1 MQTPITTTIA
11 GGLKITGTGADE
23 LLTGGTGNDL
33 IISNGGA
40 DTINGGAGSD
50 TAAFQANESGYSWSG
65 TASDFMLHPI
75 SGGGDKHVVN
85 VETLQFKDATVATTS
100 LFGSTIHTITGT
112 GADESLVGTGGNDLI
127 ISNGG
132 MDTIDAGAG
141 TDTVA
146 MLSTK
151 SGYSWSGAASDFI
164 LHPIAGGGDKHVM
177 NDEFVQF
184 KDMTVSTASLF
195 ASTPTPPPTT
205 VSGGSGSGSSGS
217 GSSGSGSSGSG
228 SSGSGLI
235 TTVPGGAHIIHM
247 GANETYHTLSAALGA
262 ASNGDVIQVDAGTYL
277 NDTATITKS
286 VTIQGVGGLA
296 HFQSSGNIANGKA
309 ILIDDAASLTLQN
322 LELSGAAVSDGNGA
336 GIRYEAGTLT
346 IQNSFFHDNQDGI
359 LGGAV
364 SGGKISVDHSEFL
377 NNGAGDSQTHQ
388 LYAGAISSLTVT
400 NSSFIDANGGIDVK
414 SRAATSMITGNSFL
428 DSKTGTTSYEV
439 DLPNGG
445 NATISGNSFYK
456 SADTGNRATIHFG
469 GELAGASGNLLVDHN
484 NIWSDRDPTSVV
496 LNQTQ
501 SNVTVTNNGLQST
514 VSIPVDVGH
523 GTVSGNLSLTGVAP
537 DPLHLF

>member
-1 MQTPITTTIA
+1 MPITTTTIA
-11 GGLKITGTGADE
+11 GGVKITGTGADE

-40 DTINGGAGSD
+40 DTINGGAGTD
-50 TAAFQANESGYSWSG
+50 TVAMLTAQSGYSWSG
-65 TASDFMLHPI
+65 TANDFILHPI
-75 SGGGDKHVVN
+75 AGGGDKHIVN
-85 VETLQFKDATVATTS
+85 AEDVQFSSGTVTTAS
-100 LFGSTIHTITGT
+100 LFAAPAAPVHTVTGT
-112 GADESLVGTGGNDLI
+112 GADESLTGTSGNDLI

-132 MDTIDAGAG
+132 ADTIDAGAG

-146 MLSTK
+146 MLATK
-151 SGYSWSGAASDFI
+151 SGYSWSGTASDFI
-164 LHPIAGGGDKHVM
+164 LHPIAGGGDKHVL

-184 KDMTVSTASLF
+184 KDVTVSTASLF
-195 ASTPTPPPTT
+195 QSTL
-205 VSGGSGSGSSGS
+205 SGGSGGTTTSGS
-217 GSSGSGSSGSG
+217 GSTGTASTGASGAGSS
-228 SSGSGLI
+228 LI
-235 TTVPGGAHIIHM
+235 TTVPAGAHIIHM
-247 GANETYHTLSAALGA
+247 GANETYHTLSSALAAAG
-262 ASNGDVIQVDAGTYL
+262 NGDVIQVDAGTYS
-277 NDTATITKS
+277 NDTATVAKN

-296 HFQSSGNIANGKA
+296 HFQSSGDIANDKA

-322 LELSGAAVSDGNGA
+322 LEFSGAQVADGNGA
-336 GIRYEAGTLT
+336 GIRFEAGALT
-346 IQNSFFHDNQDGI
+346 IQNSYFHDNQDGI
-359 LGGAV
+359 LGGVV
-364 SGGKISVDHSEFL
+364 SGGRISVDHSQFY
-377 NNGAGDSQTHQ
+377 NNGAGDGQTHQ
-388 LYAGAISSLTVT
+388 LYAGVITALSVT

-414 SRAATSMITGNSFL
+414 SRAATSTITGNSFL
-428 DSKTGTTSYEV
+428 DSKTGTTTYEV

-501 SNVTVTNNGLQST
+501 STVSVTNNGLQST

-523 GTVSGNLSLTGVAP
+523 GSVSGNIALTGAAP
-537 DPLHLF
+537 DPLHLYG